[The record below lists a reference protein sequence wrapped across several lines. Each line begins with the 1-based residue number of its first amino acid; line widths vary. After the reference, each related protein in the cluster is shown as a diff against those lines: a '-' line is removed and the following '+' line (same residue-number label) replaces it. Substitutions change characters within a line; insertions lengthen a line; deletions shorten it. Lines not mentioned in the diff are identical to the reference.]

1 MRRQAQLPRGTRWSD
16 DETAAEDLRWLLVRP
31 RCEGGAGVDPAERVA
46 ASDLGGEEG
55 GVAAAH
61 EVRRF
66 DSISHVSFFMRA
78 RVIIARCASGE
89 SDRAS
94 HRSVRSLRKSGQMSA
109 QVAW

>member
-1 MRRQAQLPRGTRWSD
+1 
-16 DETAAEDLRWLLVRP
+16 
-31 RCEGGAGVDPAERVA
+31 VA

-89 SDRAS
+89 LSENLHARHRAEREFGAIMGMLERCGS
-94 HRSVRSLRKSGQMSA
+94 AVRRRSRLKRGDGSQLRCGERA
-109 QVAW
+109 HVG